1 MKQRGEQMFQE
12 FYDHCKRNDYWQP
25 HQKILLAIS
34 SGVDSMVL
42 LNLMQKAAEKD
53 QLKIAVA
60 HVNHQLRVESEA
72 EASYL
77 KNYCQEQGLV
87 YYSKVW
93 SAPDKS
99 NNTEARAREFRYEFF
114 TEIMKQDGYSLLFT
128 AHHNDDQAETIL
140 MKLTRGS
147 ALPNLVGIRARQS
160 FAIGELI
167 RPFLIFSKER
177 LEQFAKC
184 AKIVY
189 FEDSSNQSDAYMR
202 NRIRHQVVPLLKK
215 ENPQFLQHITDF
227 TEQIALADELI
238 QLVVEPKY
246 KRWVKKTTEGWTVQ
260 LAELKQEKTSIQT
273 FFLMMLFQ
281 RTIIVEGIAVS
292 HLQVQQ
298 LLMLIKQQAPQST
311 MDLEQGW
318 QVVKEYDLMY
328 LKKSQLKQ
336 DQKIAYLN
344 ENESIFLSKNEWLGL
359 ETPTATLDIPEA
371 VKNWTEFS
379 LPISGQTT
387 LPLTIRHRKAGDRI
401 ALTPTLTKR
410 LNRLFIDRKIPNST
424 REQAWIILS
433 AQEKIIWVPKIANS
447 CLSIPK
453 ETDKI
458 LYRLLYKIKE

>member
-1 MKQRGEQMFQE
+1 MFQE

>member
-1 MKQRGEQMFQE
+1 MFQA

-34 SGVDSMVL
+34 GGVDSMVL
-42 LNLMQKAAEKD
+42 LNLMQRAAEKD
-53 QLKIAVA
+53 HLTIAVA
-60 HVNHQLRVESEA
+60 HINHQLRGESEA

-77 KNYCQEQGLV
+77 ESYCQEQGLV

-93 SAPDKS
+93 SALDKRK
-99 NNTEARAREFRYEFF
+99 NTEARARAFRYGFF
-114 TEIMKQDGYSLLFT
+114 AEVMRQEGYASLFT
-128 AHHNDDQAETIL
+128 AHHNDDQAETVL

-160 FAIGELI
+160 FGKGELI
-167 RPFLIFSKER
+167 RPFLIFSKDR

-184 AKIVY
+184 SRIVY
-189 FEDSSNQSDAYMR
+189 FEDSSNQGDAYMR
-202 NRIRHQVVPLLKK
+202 NRVRHQVVPLLKK

-227 TEQIALADELI
+227 TEQIVLADELI
-238 QLVVEPKY
+238 QSVIEPKY
-246 KRWVKKTTEGWTVQ
+246 ERWVKKTAAGWTIQ
-260 LAELKQEKTSIQT
+260 LAELKQEKTSLQT

-281 RTIIVEGIAVS
+281 RTIVVKDIAIS
-292 HLQVQQ
+292 QSQIQQ
-298 LLMLIKQQAPQST
+298 LLNIIRQQAPQLT

-318 QVVKEYDLMY
+318 QIVKEYDVMY
-328 LKKSQLKQ
+328 IKEKQLKQ
-336 DQKIAYLN
+336 DKKIVYLN

-359 ETPTATLDIPEA
+359 ETTTANLEIPEA
-371 VKNWTEFS
+371 VKDWTEYS
-379 LPISGQTT
+379 LPISGQTP
-387 LPLTIRHRKAGDRI
+387 LPLMIRHRENGDRI
-401 ALTPTLTKR
+401 SLTPNLTKR
-410 LNRLFIDRKIPNST
+410 LNRLFIDRKIPNLT